1 MTSGSR
7 SAKPDRAGAARGRAL
22 HALRSRDFRLFFTGQ
37 AISLI
42 GSAAFTVT
50 LGWRTYTLTGR
61 ASSLG
66 FVLALQALATLAT
79 LLIGGVL
86 ADRYDRRRLM
96 IASDV
101 GRCVA
106 VVALAALDA
115 SGHLTLA
122 WLLGFAFVLGLGEG
136 FFIPAFGG
144 MVPLVVDSP
153 LLASA
158 NALVGIARQ
167 GSALLGPALAA
178 GIYAPAGSATV
189 FAIDAASFLIAAG
202 FLLRARPRRLP
213 PAPRESARREVADGF
228 RHVASV
234 PFLWVT
240 IAVSSL
246 LLMIQVAPFQV
257 LLPDL
262 VKTEW
267 HRGVGGY
274 GLLASALG
282 AGMVLGALIFGTV
295 VPRRHRAVLSFAIFG
310 INSLIVVAIGV
321 VPWFGAALALQ
332 GLRGLFVGFGIAVWE
347 TTLMEIVPERLLARV
362 ISLDF
367 FGSIGLMPLG
377 YVVAAGLAGLA
388 SPGLIVSAGAGVG
401 AVLFAAALLWPRA
414 RVID

>member
-1 MTSGSR
+1 MTSGTR
-7 SAKPDRAGAARGRAL
+7 GAAPDSARAARGRAL

-42 GSAAFTVT
+42 GSAAFTVA

-66 FVLALQALATLAT
+66 FVLALQAVATVAT

-96 IASDV
+96 IASDIA
-101 GRCVA
+101 RFAAVA
-106 VVALAALDA
+106 ALAGLDA

-122 WLLGFAFVLGLGEG
+122 WLLGFAFLLGLGEG

-144 MVPLVVDSP
+144 IVPLVVDSP

-167 GSALLGPALAA
+167 GSVLLGPALAA
-178 GIYAPAGSATV
+178 AIYAPVGSATV
-189 FAIDAASFLIAAG
+189 FALDAASFLVAAW
-202 FLLRARPRRLP
+202 FLFRAQSRRLP

-228 RHVASV
+228 RHVAGV

-240 IAVSSL
+240 IVISSL

-257 LLPDL
+257 LLPVL

-267 HRGVGGY
+267 HRSVGGY
-274 GLLASALG
+274 GLLSSALG
-282 AGMVLGALIFGTV
+282 AGMVLGALAFGTI
-295 VPRRHRAVLSFAIFG
+295 VPRRHRAVLCFAIFA

-321 VPWFGAALALQ
+321 APWFTAALALQ
-332 GLRGLFVGFGIAVWE
+332 VLRGLFVGFGIAVWE

-377 YVVAAGLAGLA
+377 YVLAAGIAGLA
-388 SPGLIVSAGAGVG
+388 SPGVIVSAGAGVG
-401 AVLFAAALLWPRA
+401 TVLFAAALSWPRA
-414 RVID
+414 RELA